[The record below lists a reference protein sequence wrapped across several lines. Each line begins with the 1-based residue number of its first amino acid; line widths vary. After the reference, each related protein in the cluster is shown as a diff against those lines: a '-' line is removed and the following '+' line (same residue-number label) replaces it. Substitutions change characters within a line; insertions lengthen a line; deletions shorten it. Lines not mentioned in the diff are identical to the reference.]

1 MLFHIRIADITPE
14 PLAISEP
21 LSRAW
26 LDEVLS
32 GQNPTGFSSS
42 EEEQRAAGSVW
53 RSGLDLVL
61 RMDFCLR
68 LRAECALCLQRFD
81 LEVPV
86 RFDMTLVPQP
96 EAAPTPPEEV
106 ELERE
111 DLEREFYA
119 GEFLPLEDLVRQ
131 QILLSLPMVARCR
144 EDCRGLC
151 PGCGADL
158 NQDSCRCAQAQPE
171 TAFRVLR
178 GMLDK

>member
-1 MLFHIRIADITPE
+1 MSFQIRIADITSE

-21 LSRAW
+21 LTRAW
-26 LDEVLS
+26 LEEVLS

-61 RMDFCLR
+61 RMDFGLR
-68 LRAECALCLQRFD
+68 LRAECALCLRRFD

-96 EAAPTPPEEV
+96 EAVAPPPEEV
-106 ELERE
+106 ELSRE
-111 DLEREFYA
+111 DLEREFYT

-151 PGCGADL
+151 PGCGVDL
-158 NQDSCRCAQAQPE
+158 NQETCRCARPKE
-171 TAFRVLR
+171 ESAFRVLR
-178 GMLDK
+178 GMLEK

>member
-1 MLFHIRIADITPE
+1 MSFHIRIADITPE
-14 PLAISEP
+14 PLAIGEP

-32 GQNPTGFSSS
+32 GQNPTGFFSAD
-42 EEEQRAAGSVW
+42 EEQRATGSVW

-61 RMDFCLR
+61 RMDFVLR
-68 LRAECALCLQRFD
+68 LRAECALCLKHFD

-86 RFDMTLVPQP
+86 RFDLTLVPHP
-96 EAAPTPPEEV
+96 ETVAPSPEEV
-106 ELERE
+106 ELSRE
-111 DLEREFYA
+111 DLEREFYT

-151 PGCGADL
+151 PDCGADL
-158 NQDSCRCAQAQPE
+158 NQEACSCARPQGE
-171 TAFRVLR
+171 SAFRVLR
-178 GMLDK
+178 GMLEK